1 MGLNHKAWPSS
12 RWARR
17 VLRSTISCLAVFSA
31 LILAASSARAGN
43 EEFEREAKRA
53 CLAGEYAKGVS
64 ALADLYVKTNNPVY
78 IFNQGRCFEQSGKY
92 EEAIIRFRE
101 YQVKLQNARRRSDP
115 QAEEHITTCQG
126 LLDAQREKEKALPPV
141 TPPPPVAPV
150 PSSPLPATPAP
161 AVEAPTAPTQIDVT
175 QPATAPA
182 NSHLRI
188 AGIAALAVGA
198 VGITTGI
205 ILNVKANSLSKK
217 IDDKLTYASDVPSL
231 QDKRDRYET
240 WGWVGYGVGGACLVG
255 GAVMTWLAYRQDGDS
270 QVAFVPSVGPGLVG
284 AAVQGAF

>member
-1 MGLNHKAWPSS
+1 
-12 RWARR
+12 
-17 VLRSTISCLAVFSA
+17 
-31 LILAASSARAGN
+31 
-43 EEFEREAKRA
+43 
-53 CLAGEYAKGVS
+53 
-64 ALADLYVKTNNPVY
+64 
-78 IFNQGRCFEQSGKY
+78 
-92 EEAIIRFRE
+92 
-101 YQVKLQNARRRSDP
+101 
-115 QAEEHITTCQG
+115 

-161 AVEAPTAPTQIDVT
+161 AAEAPTAPTQIDVT